1 MKKKKT
7 LIWLLGGSA
16 ALLLVLGTTL
26 YLQNQRINALD
37 TAGSSGGKSEELAP
51 AGGGDDTPVSTG
63 SPQPDTPDSDT
74 DESSP
79 SGRRIQVGTVVPDGS
94 AELPEVPADGTAK
107 VHEVSLP
114 EGALDWS
121 KPMQEPQL
129 NDIIE
134 IEVLPGKRY
143 EFKVTSVSI
152 YEEPRKV
159 VVLGRLLNCNGTANM
174 MLLSGRMLLQ
184 INDQSTP
191 IIYNLYFDRQNDKYI
206 VQEIDPEKKATM
218 HPSGHEPKENEG
230 QSLLQSI
237 KDTQKTPES

>member
-26 YLQNQRINALD
+26 YLQNQRINAPD

-218 HPSGHEPKENEG
+218 HPSGHEPKANES

>member
-51 AGGGDDTPVSTG
+51 AGGGDDTPISTG
-63 SPQPDTPDSDT
+63 SPQTDTPDE
-74 DESSP
+74 DEGSTG
-79 SGRRIQVGTVVPDGS
+79 GRRIQVGTVVPEGS
-94 AELPEVPADGTAK
+94 AELPEVPADGTVK

-121 KPMQEPQL
+121 KPMQEPQV

-134 IEVLPGKRY
+134 IEVLPDKRY

-159 VVLGRLLNCNGTANM
+159 VVLGKLLNCNGAANM
-174 MLLSGRMLLQ
+174 MLLSGKMLLQ
-184 INDQSTP
+184 INDQDTP
-191 IIYNLYFDRQNDKYI
+191 IIYNLYFDQQNDKYI
-206 VQEIDPEKKATM
+206 VQEINPEKKAKMT
-218 HPSGHEPKENEG
+218 PSDHSDEQKAASTTIN
-230 QSLLQSI
+230 QLQVGS
-237 KDTQKTPES
+237 TPTKP

>member
-37 TAGSSGGKSEELAP
+37 TAGSSGGKSEELVP
-51 AGGGDDTPVSTG
+51 AGDNEAPVATG
-63 SPQPDTPDSDT
+63 TTQPDTPDSDT

-152 YEEPRKV
+152 YAEPRKV

-191 IIYNLYFDRQNDKYI
+191 IIYNLYFDQQNDKYI

-218 HPSGHEPKENEG
+218 YPSGHEPKANES

-237 KDTQKTPES
+237 KDAQKTPES